1 MERDKKGG
9 EYGHVYIYNGYELHY
24 LIMHIGI
31 VIHKTWSEMA

>member
-24 LIMHIGI
+24 LMHIGM